1 ALGESAAAPAAKVPQ
16 LELLRGPWLAPFAV
30 FAVALTFNSA
40 NLYLLSQWMPT
51 ILPHAGFTLDQAA
64 RVSGLAQGAGIVVG
78 LLMSWLLDNWK
89 PGTTM
94 VMVYVTV
101 TAALLAMGLAV
112 VAGPAWW
119 TVLLL
124 VAMGGVSGGAM
135 AIPALTAFLFP
146 SRLLSS
152 AIGMGVLIARV
163 GALAA
168 PLIGGGML
176 KAGATPGHVLLAA
189 AVPAAICAL
198 VCLALPAAL
207 AVRKRIEA
215 A

>member
-1 ALGESAAAPAAKVPQ
+1 
-16 LELLRGPWLAPFAV
+16 
-30 FAVALTFNSA
+30 
-40 NLYLLSQWMPT
+40 
-51 ILPHAGFTLDQAA
+51 
-64 RVSGLAQGAGIVVG
+64 
-78 LLMSWLLDNWK
+78 MSWLLDNWK

-152 AIGMGVLIARV
+152 AIGVGVLVARV
-163 GALAA
+163 GAIVA
-168 PLIGGGML
+168 PLVGAEL
-176 KAGATPGHVLLAA
+176 LRAGARPGQVLLSA
-189 AVPAAICAL
+189 AVPAATCAL
-198 VCLALPAAL
+198 VFLALPAAL
-207 AVRKRIEA
+207 AVRRRQELA
-215 A
+215 VATA

>member
-1 ALGESAAAPAAKVPQ
+1 
-16 LELLRGPWLAPFAV
+16 
-30 FAVALTFNSA
+30 
-40 NLYLLSQWMPT
+40 MPS
-51 ILPHAGFTLDQAA
+51 ILPHAGFTVDQAA
-64 RVSGLAQGAGIVVG
+64 RVSGLTQGAGIAVG
-78 LLMSWLLDNWK
+78 LLVSWLLDNWK
-89 PGTTM
+89 PGRTM
-94 VMVYVTV
+94 VSAYALVTL
-101 TAALLAMGLAV
+101 ALLAMGLAV

-124 VAMGGVSGGAM
+124 LAMGGVSGGAM

-163 GALAA
+163 GAIAA
-168 PLIGGGML
+168 PLIGGEML